1 MGCSPPG
8 SSVHEILQTRILDGL
23 PCLPPGVLPNPGIK
37 SISLVSCSGWWILHH
52 WHHLGS
58 PTCPIEGAQLVS
70 NSWPS
75 LCLSSFIQRENGLP
89 LDKFGR
95 INYVHLAQLP
105 PFTSWKWADHRTQ
118 VWPTSFRTVSA
129 VALTSV
135 QCCYDWVDKPSNS
148 ELQNLEA
155 QLPANISCIL

>member
-1 MGCSPPG
+1 MCCAVLCLVAQLCPTLCDPVDCSPPG

-75 LCLSSFIQRENGLP
+75 LCLSSFIQRKREWITTWQIWKNKLCTLGSAPSFYLLEMSRSQNTGLTYFFQDS
-89 LDKFGR
+89 LCSGT
-95 INYVHLAQLP
+95 HLSPVLL
-105 PFTSWKWADHRTQ
+105 W
-118 VWPTSFRTVSA
+118 
-129 VALTSV
+129 LGG
-135 QCCYDWVDKPSNS
+135 
-148 ELQNLEA
+148 
-155 QLPANISCIL
+155 